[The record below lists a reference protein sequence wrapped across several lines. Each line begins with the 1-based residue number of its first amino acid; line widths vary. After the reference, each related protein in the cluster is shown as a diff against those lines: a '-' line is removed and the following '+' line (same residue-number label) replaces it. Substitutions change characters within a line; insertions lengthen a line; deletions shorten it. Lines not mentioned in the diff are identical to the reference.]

1 MLQSKV
7 KRKKVSENFIPQIT
21 AEKNYFF
28 SVNIVIIAAVVIF
41 IVIISLW
48 IGKISLNLF
57 DQRPVAK

>member
-28 SVNIVIIAAVVIF
+28 SVNVVVIIAAVVIF

-57 DQRPVAK
+57 D